1 MRPVADS
8 GLIAELAL
16 VVGSRQEA
24 TWIVE
29 HADDPAEARTIAR
42 RRAAGEPL
50 QYLLGTWPF
59 RSLELEI
66 DARALIPRP
75 ETEQTVDAALTR
87 WRATRPGGGGLWIVD
102 LGTGSGA
109 IGLSLAT
116 ELADETPVES
126 LVLTDRSAAALELA
140 TANASRLGVDA
151 ELHLGSWGDAV
162 PTSSRGRFHLLV
174 SNPPYIAADERLAL
188 DPVLDHEPDEA
199 LVSPAGT
206 DGTPG
211 FGDVETVLEHA
222 WWLLAPGGVV
232 TIEMAEHQVDAALR
246 LAATLGFV
254 DPQGFADLAQHPRG
268 ITAVR
273 P

>member
-8 GLIAELAL
+8 GLIAELAI
-16 VVGSRQEA
+16 VVGSRHEA

-29 HADDPAEARTIAR
+29 HANDPAEARTIAQ
-42 RRAAGEPL
+42 RRAGGEPL

-59 RSLELEI
+59 RSLELEV

-87 WRATRPGGGGLWIVD
+87 WRAARPGSEGLWIID
-102 LGTGSGA
+102 LGTGTGA

-116 ELADETPVES
+116 ELAEEARVES

-140 TANASRLGVDA
+140 TANSSRFGIDV
-151 ELHLGSWGDAV
+151 ELYLGSWGDAV
-162 PTSSRGRFHLLV
+162 PTTSRGRFHLLV
-174 SNPPYIAADERLAL
+174 SNPPYIAAEERLTL
-188 DPVLDHEPDEA
+188 DPVLDHEPAEA

-232 TIEMAEHQVDAALR
+232 AVEMAEHQVDAALR
-246 LAATLGFV
+246 RASALGFD